1 MVKKGILI
9 TLIAI
14 MMAGCAALRDFAEN
28 QRPTIQYSSMSIQ
41 SIDFSSAT
49 IQFNFDVNNPNP
61 VGLTASRYS
70 YEFFVNENSFLS
82 GTQDENLRISRESVS
97 TLSVPVTLRFSE
109 MFNTFSTLFRDDSF
123 AYAINTE
130 VQFDVPGLGMQR
142 LPVNASGTLPIPK
155 VPRFEFG
162 GFDVKN
168 LTLSGAE
175 MELSLNITNSNS
187 FPIALNRA
195 NYQLEVN
202 GRNWLDTSLNE
213 PLRLGESESSQIII
227 PISLNA
233 SQMGN
238 VLVEMMRGTTN
249 FEYKLSGSADVGAEI
264 EGFSFTDTIPF
275 DMSGVFR
282 N

>member
-9 TLIAI
+9 SLIALL
-14 MMAGCAALRDFAEN
+14 MAGCAALRDFAEN

-41 SIDFSSAT
+41 SIDFNSAT
-49 IQFNFDVNNPNP
+49 LQFNFDVDNPNP
-61 VGLTASRYS
+61 VGLTANRYS

-82 GTQDENLRISRESVS
+82 GTQEENLRISRESVS

-142 LPVNASGTLPIPK
+142 LPVNASGNLPIPK

-162 GFDVKN
+162 GFEVKN
-168 LTLSGAE
+168 LSMSGAD
-175 MELSLNITNSNS
+175 MEVRLNVTNTNS

-195 NYQLEVN
+195 NYQLDVN
-202 GRNWLDTSLNE
+202 GRNWLDTSLSE
-213 PLRLGESESSQIII
+213 PLRLSEKDSSQIII

-238 VLVEMMRGTTN
+238 VLVEMMMGSTN
-249 FEYKLSGSADVGAEI
+249 FEYQLSGSADVGAEI

-275 DMSGVFR
+275 DLSGVFR